1 MHNIVIFKEINSY
14 LRLKIEIILKRVI
27 LRGDDMR
34 ILLIDRDIEEARG
47 ISWYIKNYFP
57 SHVEVEHVQDTA
69 QLQNSIERLQ
79 PNVVVIEIEM
89 LTPSI
94 EKLLLRHQPHIIA
107 LTAQPIFQ
115 HAAKAIQ
122 LQAAQLF
129 VKPIPL
135 EQLKSTLLALNIDR
149 AAPLATTQ
157 ASDVQLYV
165 DLYLK
170 KPTLV
175 DVSQKQFFIIEPSH
189 FESNLRLYEWFIEL
203 HLFQEMTALP
213 LQNRIICVVE
223 NTLRT
228 ELLKQLRLLIQEW
241 HVVSGEYMNIALYD
255 GENATI
261 REMYDE
267 VKKVLIQRFYK
278 GYEHIFLSS
287 EQFSI
292 VRLDPLLTPEEQQLW
307 IHSLEEKNTTAIK
320 AFLYQLAKVNTFYH
334 HDDVRIHLTSVLAQ
348 LRRYMMKYHLQQQA
362 SIEADYRQLFH
373 LILEGPILYSIL
385 QEMMLFTQTL
395 MDAVE
400 KSREQLKVD
409 YSELAVELIQREFSD
424 STLNLHSVA
433 SKLGISANYLSTLFS
448 KKQGIPFKRYV
459 QNVRIQAACNT
470 LLETDLAITEIASL
484 NGFEDVNYFIKVF
497 KQHQNTTPYRYR
509 ANIKELMENE
519 RK

>member
-1 MHNIVIFKEINSY
+1 
-14 LRLKIEIILKRVI
+14 
-27 LRGDDMR
+27 MR
-34 ILLIDRDIEEARG
+34 ILLIDRDVEEARG
-47 ISWYIKNYFP
+47 IRWYIKNYFP

-69 QLQNSIERLQ
+69 QLQISLETLQ
-79 PNVVVIEIEM
+79 PDVVILEIEM

-94 EKLLLRHQPHIIA
+94 EKLLLRYQPRIIA

-122 LQAAQLF
+122 LQATQLF

-135 EQLKSTLLALNIDR
+135 EQLKATLLALNIDR
-149 AAPLATTQ
+149 ATPS
-157 ASDVQLYV
+157 ASEQSTDIQLYV

-170 KPTLV
+170 KPTII

-189 FESNLRLYEWFIEL
+189 FESNLQLYQWFIEL
-203 HLFQEMTALP
+203 HLFQQMTALP

-223 NTLRT
+223 NIERD

-241 HVVSGEYMNIALYD
+241 HIVSSQYMNIALYD
-255 GENATI
+255 GGNATL
-261 REMYDE
+261 RDMYDE
-267 VKKVLIQRFYK
+267 AKKVLIQRFYK

-307 IHSLEEKNTTAIK
+307 IHSLEEKNTATIK
-320 AFLYQLAKVNTFYH
+320 AFLYQLAKADTFYH

-348 LRRYMMKYHLQQQA
+348 LRRYMMKYHLQQQT
-362 SIEADYRQLFH
+362 SIEADYRKLFH

-385 QEMMLFTQTL
+385 QEMLLFTQAL
-395 MDAVE
+395 IDAVE
-400 KSREQLKVD
+400 KSKEQLKAD

-424 STLNLHSVA
+424 STLNLHAVA
-433 SKLGISANYLSTLFS
+433 QQLGIHPNYLSTLFS

-459 QNVRIQAACNT
+459 QNVRIQAACKA
-470 LLETDLAITEIASL
+470 LLETDASITEVAQL

-497 KQHQNTTPYRYR
+497 KQHQGTTPYRYR
-509 ANIKELMENE
+509 ANNQAVQN
-519 RK
+519 

>member
-1 MHNIVIFKEINSY
+1 
-14 LRLKIEIILKRVI
+14 
-27 LRGDDMR
+27 MR

-57 SHVEVEHVQDTA
+57 SHVEVEYVQDTA
-69 QLQNSIERLQ
+69 QLQISMETLQ
-79 PNVVVIEIEM
+79 PHVIIVEIEM
-89 LTPSI
+89 VTPSI
-94 EKLLLRHQPHIIA
+94 EKLLQRYQPHIVA

-135 EQLKSTLLALNIDR
+135 EQLKTTLLALNIDR
-149 AAPLATTQ
+149 ARPIATT
-157 ASDVQLYV
+157 AATDVQLYV

-170 KPTLV
+170 KPTII
-175 DVSQKQFFIIEPSH
+175 DIKEKHFFIIEPSH
-189 FESNLRLYEWFIEL
+189 FESNLQLYQWFIEL
-203 HLFQEMTALP
+203 RLFQQMTALP

-223 NTLRT
+223 NVGRD

-241 HVVSGEYMNIALYD
+241 HVVSSQYMNIALYD
-255 GENATI
+255 GDNATI

-307 IHSLEEKNTTAIK
+307 INSLEERDTGAIK
-320 AFLYQLAKVNTFYH
+320 AFLYQLAKADTFYH

-362 SIEADYRQLFH
+362 SIEADYRKLFH

-385 QEMMLFTQTL
+385 QEMMLFTQML
-395 MDAVE
+395 IDAVE
-400 KSREQLKVD
+400 KSKEQLKAD
-409 YSELAVELIQREFSD
+409 YSELAIELIQREFSD

-433 SKLGISANYLSTLFS
+433 QQLGISPNYLSTLFS

-459 QNVRIQAACNT
+459 QNVRIQAASKA
-470 LLETDLAITEIASL
+470 LLETDLAITEIAQL

-497 KQHQNTTPYRYR
+497 KQHLGTTPYRYR
-509 ANIKELMENE
+509 ANNPIVQN
-519 RK
+519 